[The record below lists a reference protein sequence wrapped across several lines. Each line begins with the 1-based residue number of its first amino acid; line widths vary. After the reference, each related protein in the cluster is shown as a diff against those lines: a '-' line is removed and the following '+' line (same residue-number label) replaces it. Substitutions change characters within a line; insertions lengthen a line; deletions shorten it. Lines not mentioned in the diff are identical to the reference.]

1 MREIEYREAIREA
14 IIEEM
19 DRDRKV
25 FLIGEDIGIYGGA
38 FKAYKGL
45 LDKYGPDRVINTP
58 ISEAAIIGAG
68 IGAALTGYRP
78 IVEIMFID
86 FATLAMD
93 QIANQAAKIHFMSG
107 GSLNVPLVIR
117 TQGGVGKGLATQH
130 SQSLEA
136 WFYHIPGL
144 KVVMPSTSYDVKGLL
159 KTAVRDNSPVMFI
172 EHKMIYPV
180 KSPVPEEEYTI
191 PFGKADI
198 KRKGEDI
205 TIFAYSNMVLRSLE
219 AAEELEKDRISC
231 EIIDPRT
238 LVPLDIDTVVNSV
251 KKTGRLIIASEACRR
266 DSVASDI
273 SARITE
279 RAFDYL
285 SAPVKIVAGL
295 DTPIPYNSTLEQAS
309 IPQKADIIKAVKELL
324 QKSPRQR

>member
-180 KSPVPEEEYTI
+180 KSPVPDEEYTI

-238 LVPLDIDTVVNSV
+238 LVPLDIDTAVNSV
-251 KKTGRLIIASEACRR
+251 KKTGRLIIVSEACRR
-266 DSVASDI
+266 GSVASDI

-324 QKSPRQR
+324 

>member
-1 MREIEYREAIREA
+1 MREIQYREAIREA

-25 FLIGEDIGIYGGA
+25 FLIGEDIGVYGGA

-45 LDKYGPDRVINTP
+45 LDKYGPDRVISTP

-180 KSPVPEEEYTI
+180 KGAVPEEEYTI

-198 KRKGEDI
+198 KRKGEDV

-251 KKTGRLIIASEACRR
+251 KKTGRLIIVSEACRR
-266 DSVASDI
+266 GSVASDI

-285 SAPVKIVAGL
+285 HAPVKIVAGL

-324 QKSPRQR
+324 QKSTRQR

>member
-1 MREIEYREAIREA
+1 MREIQYREAIREA

-25 FLIGEDIGIYGGA
+25 FLIGEDVGVYGGA

-58 ISEAAIIGAG
+58 ISETAIIGAG
-68 IGAALTGYRP
+68 IGTALTGYRP

-107 GSLNVPLVIR
+107 GRLDVPLVIR

-144 KVVMPSTSYDVKGLL
+144 KVVMPATSYDVKGLL
-159 KTAVRDNSPVMFI
+159 KTAIRDNSPVMFI

-180 KSPVPEEEYTI
+180 KGAVP
-191 PFGKADI
+191 
-198 KRKGEDI
+198 
-205 TIFAYSNMVLRSLE
+205 
-219 AAEELEKDRISC
+219 
-231 EIIDPRT
+231 
-238 LVPLDIDTVVNSV
+238 LVPLDIDEVINSV
-251 KKTGRLIIASEACRR
+251 KKTGRLIIVSEVCRR
-266 DSVASDI
+266 GSVASDI
-273 SARITE
+273 SARVTE
-279 RAFDYL
+279 RVFEYL
-285 SAPVKIVAGL
+285 KAPVKIVAGL
-295 DTPIPYNSTLEQAS
+295 DTPIPYNSTLERAS
-309 IPQKADIIKAVKELL
+309 IPQKSDIIKAAKELL
-324 QKSPRQR
+324 EEIL